1 MPDGVVIVGGG
12 QAGFQTAFSLRVDGF
27 EGAITL
33 IGEADE
39 CCEAIEHSAILAE
52 AETLLF
58 DVLSKLSRGAEGGGN
73 VYAFAARSA

>member
-1 MPDGVVIVGGG
+1 MQSTFTEDQVVAIW
-12 QAGFQTAFSLRVDGF
+12 T
-27 EGAITL
+27 AITL